1 MVIGRSGLV
10 ELERPAVRDAVPAE
24 PAPEP
29 ETAEEPAPAG
39 DETAEAASDPEEPK
53 ERLVSLEDVMDRTVS
68 AVMEEESA
76 QRQMEMAQ
84 EEAAARKAKR
94 AALPGTP
101 GGLQVLFPEA
111 DGG

>member
-1 MVIGRSGLV
+1 M
-10 ELERPAVRDAVPAE
+10 
-24 PAPEP
+24 
-29 ETAEEPAPAG
+29 
-39 DETAEAASDPEEPK
+39 
-53 ERLVSLEDVMDRTVS
+53 SLEDVMDRTVS

-94 AALPGTP
+94 AALRRGTP